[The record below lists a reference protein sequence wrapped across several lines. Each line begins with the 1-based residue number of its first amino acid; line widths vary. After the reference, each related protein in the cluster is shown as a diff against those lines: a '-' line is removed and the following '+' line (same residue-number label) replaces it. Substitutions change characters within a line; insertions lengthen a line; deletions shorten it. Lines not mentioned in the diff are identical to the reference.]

1 MIEKRD
7 SVYAC
12 RNTTMLSASTPT
24 VGYVSISQF
33 STYALLQLV
42 TFVVQCQSKKKKK
55 KLKTE
60 QKETKIEMDPIQN
73 VSNKKPEELPP
84 QSVRKTPYSS
94 NLFHTPIGWIYT
106 YSASIGWIYTYWI
119 YTYWI
124 DVPVSIK
131 AGACSKLFSIDW
143 Y

>member
-1 MIEKRD
+1 MLIEILPCSAHQRQL
-7 SVYAC
+7 SV
-12 RNTTMLSASTPT
+12 MLVFHSL
-24 VGYVSISQF
+24 VLVLRF
-33 STYALLQLV
+33 SLSPLWLN
-42 TFVVQCQSKKKKK
+42 VQAKKKKQ
-55 KLKTE
+55 KTE